1 MKKYFGFLD
10 DTGVLEHDHN
20 QRFFGLG
27 LLKLEETAPFYQEV
41 ATLKDRVVSFLPNLK
56 KPFEFKF
63 NKINKSNYRFYY
75 DLLEIYFSFP
85 KISTCI
91 FVVDKMN
98 TNFDF
103 SKYFISSWEAYI
115 GYSKLLIKNNLE
127 ANDDEI
133 CIIADFHQKPKSS
146 NKYYET
152 EVRSCNTSQIYNVCM
167 IESHASL
174 YVQMIDVLIGAVNFD
189 FRNKFNKNSQV
200 NKIKKGIV
208 DYLKKKLGV
217 NSLAQNITVH
227 EPNYFSI
234 WLFNPKRNAS
244 YQRS

>member
-1 MKKYFGFLD
+1 MKRYFGFLD
-10 DTGVLEHDHN
+10 DTGVLEHDPN

-41 ATLKDRVVSFLPNLK
+41 ATLKDKVVSFLPNLK

-75 DLLEIYFSFP
+75 ELLEIYFSFP
-85 KISTCI
+85 KINACI
-91 FVVDKMN
+91 FVVDKMGI
-98 TNFDF
+98 NFDF
-103 SKYFISSWEAYI
+103 PKYFISSWEAYI
-115 GYSKLLIKNNLE
+115 GYSKLLIKNNLG
-127 ANDDEI
+127 ANDEI

-152 EVRSCNTSQIYNVCM
+152 EVRSCNMSQIYNVCM

-189 FRNKFNKNSQV
+189 FKNKYDKNIRV

-208 DYLKKKLGV
+208 NYLKKKLGV
-217 NSLAQNITVH
+217 TSLAKNITIH
-227 EPNYFSI
+227 KPNYFSV
-234 WLFNPKRNAS
+234 WLFDPKKNAS